1 MAKATSIR
9 HHGLLRG
16 IVAVMLLGALMLPSI
31 AASQTEQRT
40 VFVHLFEWKWN
51 DVAKECQEWL
61 GPKGFAAVQI
71 SPAQEHPVITVAANP
86 YPWYQRYQP
95 VSYAL
100 DSRSGSRQEL
110 ADMIS
115 RCNQAG
121 VKVYADAVINHMA
134 GIHTPAGQGT
144 AGTSFDPQ
152 QRQYPGVP
160 YGPNDFHGQCDIDY
174 SNAESIRNCW
184 IAGGLPDLKVETEY
198 VRQKIADHMND
209 LISIGVAGFRIDG
222 GKHMRPE
229 DLSAILAKVNNIG
242 LAIDPNTGKP
252 FHSKVERP
260 YIFIEVIGAEPVRAS
275 DYLAI
280 GNVTEFDYGP
290 KVAGKFRDPNQK
302 LAQLKTFPGHPGSA
316 DWGLVPSFNAVAFL
330 DNHDNQR
337 GHGNGAWQADGRIAN
352 ILTFHYDGN
361 LYNLANVF
369 MLAWP
374 YGYPDVMSSYRWPIN
389 VQWAGDKFNDVNDW
403 MGPPADGQG
412 HTKDVN
418 CSSGEWVCEHRWD
431 NIAEMVAFR
440 NYTGRQQE
448 DWTVTHWW
456 DNGADQIAFG
466 RNGKGFVVINRG
478 GGSISKEFDTGMPA
492 GQYCE
497 VLHADFNPQT
507 KTCVGVTVK
516 VDKNGKAVF
525 KVGEGQA
532 AAIYGGARVGG
543 S

>member
-1 MAKATSIR
+1 
-9 HHGLLRG
+9 
-16 IVAVMLLGALMLPSI
+16 
-31 AASQTEQRT
+31 
-40 VFVHLFEWKWN
+40 
-51 DVAKECQEWL
+51 
-61 GPKGFAAVQI
+61 
-71 SPAQEHPVITVAANP
+71 
-86 YPWYQRYQP
+86 
-95 VSYAL
+95 
-100 DSRSGSRQEL
+100 
-110 ADMIS
+110 
-115 RCNQAG
+115 
-121 VKVYADAVINHMA
+121 
-134 GIHTPAGQGT
+134 
-144 AGTSFDPQ
+144 
-152 QRQYPGVP
+152 
-160 YGPNDFHGQCDIDY
+160 
-174 SNAESIRNCW
+174 
-184 IAGGLPDLKVETEY
+184 
-198 VRQKIADHMND
+198 MND

-252 FHSKVERP
+252 FHAKVERP
-260 YIFIEVIGAEPVRAS
+260 YIFIEVISAAPVWAS

-316 DWGLVPSFNAVAFL
+316 NWGLVPSFNAVAFL

-389 VQWAGDKFNDVNDW
+389 VQWAGGNFKDVNDW

-418 CSSGEWVCEHRWD
+418 CSSEEWVCEHRWD

-507 KTCVGVTVK
+507 KTCVGVTVQ

-525 KVGEGQA
+525 NVGEGQA